1 MKQVQSLKVQYLMIQ
16 EQLYD
21 AEEHLEILKKK
32 ESSSK
37 DSHMMMMYT
46 QQRNVDKLE
55 SLERAVNSFGNR
67 YQ

>member
-1 MKQVQSLKVQYLMIQ
+1 MKQVQSLKVQYLMVQ